1 MKKCDCCSDKAYA
14 QCCEPYHLGTKL
26 PDTPEALMRSRYS
39 AYSLANIDYIQSTMR
54 GKASLGFEP
63 VTEKLWPERVI
74 WIKLRVLAA
83 TQLSPT
89 QGQVE
94 FIASFVD
101 SKTVFNISTVNMMQA
116 LTKQPTVDNILLEDL
131 QYTILDYNW
140 VVYRDS
146 MELAELHEIDERIP
160 PKEYVAYRPE
170 RMTQKKTRSTQKK
183 N

>member
-1 MKKCDCCSDKAYA
+1 MKKCDCCSNKAYA

-54 GKASLGFEP
+54 GKASLGFD
-63 VTEKLWPERVI
+63 TMTAKLWAERVI
-74 WIKLRVLAA
+74 WIKLRVLSA

-101 SKTVFNISTVNMMQA
+101 SKKLSHM
-116 LTKQPTVDNILLEDL
+116 
-131 QYTILDYNW
+131 
-140 VVYRDS
+140 
-146 MELAELHEIDERIP
+146 HEISEFLFTEGRWF
-160 PKEYVAYRPE
+160 YVDGRKPDDSQTE
-170 RMTQKKTRSTQKK
+170 KPQVSISRNTPCPCGSSKKWK
-183 N
+183 NCHGNAGS